1 MPRHRR
7 PCGGWLLMGG
17 TLTKELL
24 GLAGVSTCRL
34 ARVLRGA
41 CGWWWNI
48 TGGTWGACRAH
59 CWVLRSPATGW
70 WGAWYGPVL
79 GPRTA
84 ARVLL
89 LRGRGSGGRRVWW
102 GRGRWLFENCTVDA
116 SIFVKIKTHPSGC
129 GSWFSAVLLFL
140 LKFLRAQGGCLGT
153 RSRRRTW

>member
-1 MPRHRR
+1 VPRHRR
-7 PCGGWLLMGG
+7 MCGGWLLMGG
-17 TLTKELL
+17 TLTKESS
-24 GLAGVSTCRL
+24 GLAGVSTCWS
-34 ARVLRGA
+34 AWSFGV
-41 CGWWWNI
+41 WWVVVEHRWW
-48 TGGTWGACRAH
+48 GGGACRAH

-79 GPRTA
+79 GSRTA
-84 ARVLL
+84 RSPV
-89 LRGRGSGGRRVWW
+89 GGGVGGSGG

-116 SIFVKIKTHPSGC
+116 SIFVKIKTHPLGC